1 MPATLWR
8 KLQALS
14 ATDSSP
20 THGRRCDAGRHPM
33 VRKMLSSTLPMNAEA
48 VYQTSPS
55 VSDAEHWLALSVG
68 AVLLIV
74 GASRRSPGGACL
86 AASAAPLLY
95 RGITGRWPAALN
107 GRVEPDS
114 IRALGG
120 ERGVHVRK
128 SVRLEKP
135 VSDVYQGGD
144 DRIERGEIDPS
155 FIITHRIG
163 LEDAPSMYRTFRDK
177 HDSCI
182 KVVMKPGAA
191 ATTTTLHS
199 S

>member
-1 MPATLWR
+1 VPATLWR

-33 VRKMLSSTLPMNAEA
+33 VRKMLSFILPMNAEA

-55 VSDAEHWLALSVG
+55 VSDAEPWLSLSVS

-95 RGITGRWPAALN
+95 RGITGRWPAVLN
-107 GRVEPDS
+107 GRAEPDNTGA
-114 IRALGG
+114 ALAGD
-120 ERGVHVRK
+120 RGIHVREL
-128 SVRLEKP
+128 SAAGVGR
-135 VSDVYQGGD
+135 
-144 DRIERGEIDPS
+144 
-155 FIITHRIG
+155 
-163 LEDAPSMYRTFRDK
+163 APSASSRSTASRN
-177 HDSCI
+177 DSNWRPH
-182 KVVMKPGAA
+182 KARRQP
-191 ATTTTLHS
+191 
-199 S
+199 